1 MLQAML
7 VIASRVTVFV
17 CADGDSLALF
27 CRVLGIPS
35 QVFHMRMA
43 RFVCSY
49 TFLPCGGGYVFLIDC

>member
-1 MLQAML
+1 MLQAVL
-7 VIASRVTVFV
+7 VIASRVAVSV

-27 CRVLGIPS
+27 FCMLGIPS

-49 TFLPCGGGYVFLIDC
+49 TFLPGCGGYVLF